1 MECESVWGRMS
12 QSDLDLMCKYGVDLL
27 SAYAI
32 EEAMNFR
39 CWMNLNGAKPAQG
52 E

>member
-1 MECESVWGRMS
+1 MS
-12 QSDLDLMCKYGVDLL
+12 QSDLDLMSQYGLIYFMSIGYYV
-27 SAYAI
+27 I

-52 E
+52 ES